1 MEDKAPPFHYYFWTN
16 LVSWKK
22 WRKKVITN
30 IEIIISHRLCIAT
43 LQMHYKLLTHIFRR
57 NIINRYCQL
66 NFTCARFSKVN
77 YFVQQ
82 LRFSLVK
89 VSFCWQVFI
98 SIAVTFILN
107 IIVVPKITYSDRFM
121 TIMSLF
127 KKDSNILSYYLFNC
141 FILFF

>member
-1 MEDKAPPFHYYFWTN
+1 MEDKIPPFHYYFWTN

-22 WRKKVITN
+22 WLKKVITN
-30 IEIIISHRLCIAT
+30 IEIIISHRLCIVT
-43 LQMHYKLLTHIFRR
+43 IQMHYKLLTDIFRK
-57 NIINRYCQL
+57 NIVNRHCQL
-66 NFTCARFSKVN
+66 NFPCAKFLKVN

-82 LRFSLVK
+82 VRFNLDK

-98 SIAVTFILN
+98 SIAVTFKLN

-121 TIMSLF
+121 TIISLF